1 MTRYYNEKFGLSLS
15 EVREVF
21 ARQERLELIK
31 IRFAPSIKPYDRFEE
46 ECKELDAQMYLN
58 LAVKEISLDYNSVVI
73 SFTKTK
79 DEYHY
84 FEDVIE
90 FHGEEVSR
98 VRCKFS
104 TLNEVYAQ
112 VIRSVQRNC
121 DSSSLKYI
129 FDFQIDDNRIL

>member
-1 MTRYYNEKFGLSLS
+1 MTTYYNEEFGLSIS

-21 ARQERLELIK
+21 ARQDRSELIK
-31 IRFAPSIKPYDRFEE
+31 IRFAPSIKPVDRFVE
-46 ECKELDAQMYLN
+46 ECEKLDAQMYLN
-58 LAVKEISLDYNSVVI
+58 LVVKEVSLDYNSVVI
-73 SFTKTK
+73 SFTKIG

-90 FHGEEVSR
+90 FRGEEVSR

-121 DSSSLKYI
+121 DSDGLQYI
-129 FDFQIDDNRIL
+129 FDFQIDDDRIL

>member
-1 MTRYYNEKFGLSLS
+1 MSTRYNEKFGLSLS

-58 LAVKEISLDYNSVVI
+58 LAVKEISLDYNSVAI

-84 FEDVIE
+84 FEDVID
-90 FHGEEVSR
+90 FYGEEVSR

-121 DSSSLKYI
+121 DSDSLKYI
-129 FDFQIDDNRIL
+129 FDFQIDDDRIL

>member
-58 LAVKEISLDYNSVVI
+58 LAVKEISLDYNSVAI

-84 FEDVIE
+84 FEDVID
-90 FHGEEVSR
+90 FYGEEVSR

-121 DSSSLKYI
+121 DSDSLKYI
-129 FDFQIDDNRIL
+129 FDFQIDDDRIL